1 MFAARDKS
9 NYLQR
14 VRHTEQEN
22 IDSLVNRQMNDTLK
36 KGSLASCLMG
46 FVCGGVLYAMTLAGL
61 VKGIDVPILW
71 TIIGG
76 AYSGAVWLLARARR
90 IQSRSTWFVMLGFCT
105 LPTSIYV
112 IAWFMLPSGTATY
125 ITGPP
130 GYLYFFL
137 IVLTGFAFDFR
148 LSLVAGIFSAIQYS
162 VAAHLAVESLAL
174 VKHPDALLLQDL
186 TQESFY
192 HFKSLMMAM
201 TGMTIG
207 IVSRHVRNLIED
219 SLEKQ
224 RETLMVSRLFGQFVS
239 NEVKDKILLS
249 AGHVSAGEKKTVAI
263 LFCDIRGFTSF
274 SEKVAP
280 EHVVEYLNEYLDAMV
295 RAINAA
301 GGTIDKFIG
310 DAIMAVFG
318 GVMPVENAC
327 DAALAAALLMRAALN
342 ELNARRSAAG
352 LSEIRNGISL
362 HYGEVV
368 QGAIGSAER
377 KDFTVIGDA
386 VNSASHIE
394 GLCKELKTDLVFSDS
409 IYRAA
414 SSAVQARCRRIGEAQ
429 VKGREQPLALWTI
442 DA

>member
-1 MFAARDKS
+1 
-9 NYLQR
+9 
-14 VRHTEQEN
+14 
-22 IDSLVNRQMNDTLK
+22 MNDTLQ

-46 FVCGGVLYAMTLAGL
+46 FICAGVLYLMTKFGL
-61 VKGIDVPILW
+61 VKGIEVPILW

-76 AYSGAVWLLARARR
+76 TYSGAVWLLARAQR
-90 IQSRSTWFVMLGFCT
+90 IHSRSTWVVMLGFCT

-112 IAWFMLPSGTATY
+112 IAWFALPSGTATY

-148 LSLVAGIFSAIQYS
+148 LSLIAGIFSGLQYS
-162 VAAHLAVESLAL
+162 LAAHLAVPNLSLVSHFDPL
-174 VKHPDALLLQDL
+174 FLQDL

-192 HFKSLMMAM
+192 HFKSMMMAV
-201 TGMTIG
+201 TGLTIG
-207 IVSRHVRNLIED
+207 IVSRHVRDLIAD
-219 SLEKQ
+219 TLAKQ

-239 NEVKDKILLS
+239 NEVKDKILLQ
-249 AGHVSAGEKKTVAI
+249 AGQASTGEKKAVAI
-263 LFCDIRGFTSF
+263 LFSDIRGFTAF
-274 SEKVAP
+274 SEKVNP
-280 EHVVEYLNEYLDAMV
+280 EQVVEYLNEYLDSMV

-327 DAALAAALLMRAALN
+327 DSALAAALLMRASLS
-342 ELNARRSAAG
+342 ELNLSRTQRG
-352 LSEIRNGISL
+352 LEPIRNGIGV
-362 HYGEVV
+362 HFGEVL

-386 VNSASHIE
+386 VNIASRLESI
-394 GLCKELKTDLVFSDS
+394 CKEFGSDLIFSDAV
-409 IYRAA
+409 YAAA
-414 SSAVQARCRRIGEAQ
+414 SPLVQQRCRHLGETQ
-429 VKGREQPLALWTI
+429 VKGREQAIAVWTI